1 MIITFMDV
9 IVVMSL
15 STIAGGL
22 FIEAYHQLLIQ
33 GYFDES

>member
-9 IVVMSL
+9 IIVMFL

-22 FIEAYHQLLIQ
+22 FVEAYHQLLIQ
-33 GYFDES
+33 GYFDE